1 MRITNK
7 KGYPAA
13 LVKAV
18 KYDSYSR
25 GGANRSVTGLLAP
38 PQQAALRELYAD
50 QIVEDVSDLT
60 FALYGQLV
68 HLLLERAGE
77 QSRNQINETRFFAEV
92 NGWTISGQTDSLTQT
107 ENKKSLIITDYKFVT
122 AYKFKRNYSG
132 ELVVPEEYVQQL
144 NLYAYLLKSGV
155 VPALGML
162 QENNERMRFPVDG
175 LKIVAIYRDWSK
187 MEAKRDSTYPQL
199 GAETHDVPLWSE
211 ERAKAFIEE
220 RVRLHQEAENA
231 DALYRLP
238 ECSNEERWARPDK
251 YALMPTAKSARAR
264 KLFDTN
270 DSALDFVNNPRN
282 KVKEGWVLEY
292 RPGANVRCENYCN
305 VAQFCD
311 QFDNIKRTQA

>member
-7 KGYPAA
+7 KGFPAA

-18 KYDSYSR
+18 KNDSYSR
-25 GGANRSVTGLLAP
+25 GSANRSVTGLLEP
-38 PQQAALRELYAD
+38 PQQAALKELYAD

-60 FALYGQLV
+60 FALYGQIV
-68 HLLLERAGE
+68 HKILEQAGE
-77 QSRNQINETRFFAEV
+77 QSRNAINEQRLYAEV
-92 NGWTISGQTDSLTQT
+92 GGWTISGQTDTLTLT
-107 ENKKSLIITDYKFVT
+107 EDQRSWIITDYKFVT
-122 AYKFKRNYSG
+122 SYKFKRNYSG
-132 ELVVPEEYVQQL
+132 ELVMDEGYENQL
-144 NLYAYLLKSGV
+144 NMYAYLLR
-155 VPALGML
+155 
-162 QENNERMRFPVDG
+162 ENGFKVDG